1 MSTVHSFKYFI
12 KEGIKGIKA
21 NLSTA
26 IGSIITIFLSLFL
39 IGIFVFANAIVGNVT
54 SAVEDQVA
62 ITAYIS
68 DEASADEA
76 IYKPVQ
82 DELAAMDGV
91 SEVQFTTKDQAM
103 ENFRS
108 TMKSDDIVDQLD
120 GANPLPASFTVILSD
135 PQQVEVLAEQI
146 QNMESFQAICDS
158 PDSPQNSVKYGQ
170 KTVERLF
177 SMTNIIRTIAVLF
190 VLILIFVAFVFMNNT
205 IKLAVT
211 NRSKEIGIQR
221 LVGASNAF
229 IRGPF
234 LAEGAIHATIG
245 AVAAIIVLQ
254 IIVMFALPAFA
265 GALVWLPL
273 DIDAGTIVS
282 TYLIILVAGLL
293 IGLASSALAMRK
305 YLKV

>member
-1 MSTVHSFKYFI
+1 MYSIRYFI
-12 KEGIKGIKA
+12 DEGMKGLRA
-21 NLSTA
+21 NKSTA

-39 IGIFVFANAIVGNVT
+39 IGLFIFVNAIVNNVA
-54 SAVEDQVA
+54 SAVEEQVA

-68 DEASADEA
+68 DEASLSEEQPYLNVQEEIEAMPGVSSVSFTSKDEA
-76 IYKPVQ
+76 
-82 DELAAMDGV
+82 
-91 SEVQFTTKDQAM
+91 M
-103 ENFRS
+103 ESFKT
-108 TMKSDDIVDQLD
+108 TMKDDGIVDQLD
-120 GANPLPASFTVILSD
+120 GSNPLPASFTVILED
-135 PQQVEVLAEQI
+135 PQMVEEIASEI

-158 PDSPQNSVKYGQ
+158 PEMPQNSVKFGQ

-177 SMTNIIRTIAVLF
+177 SMTNILRTIAVLF
-190 VLILIFVAFVFMNNT
+190 VLVLIFVAFVFMNNT
-205 IKLAVT
+205 IKLAVA

-234 LAEGAIHATIG
+234 LAEGAIHALIG
-245 AVAAIIVLQ
+245 AIAAIIALQ
-254 IIVMFALPAFA
+254 LIVMIALPAFS

-273 DIDAGTIVS
+273 DINVGTIVL
-282 TYLIILVAGLL
+282 TYLIILVAGLV